1 MNVMRI
7 MILKNNF
14 QYTLIIL
21 LMILISILGFTFRD
35 NRKKNFYLPIGIIGI
50 FLVAEKEYNRKN
62 NRKEIFNKIKNF
74 LRK

>member
-1 MNVMRI
+1 
-7 MILKNNF
+7 
-14 QYTLIIL
+14 
-21 LMILISILGFTFRD
+21 MILISILGFTFRD

-74 LRK
+74 PRK

>member
-1 MNVMRI
+1 

-35 NRKKNFYLPIGIIGI
+35 YRKKNFYLPIGIIGI

>member
-1 MNVMRI
+1 
-7 MILKNNF
+7 
-14 QYTLIIL
+14 
-21 LMILISILGFTFRD
+21 MILISILGFTFRD
-35 NRKKNFYLPIGIIGI
+35 YRKKNFYLPIGIIGI